1 MGLTIFDAS
10 ENDGTNSQPLY
21 GRLALDR
28 FGSMHSGE
36 DSLEF
41 EDAEPHPP
49 AERLR
54 DAVVLLGQEGTAP
67 HPVDGE
73 DAEPHPS
80 AEHLRNAVVLLGQEG
95 AAPHPGDGET
105 AEPHPSAERLRNA
118 VVPLGQEDTESNPVD
133 DGHPLQ
139 ETSEE
144 GGGDFVQPSFERR
157 SVVHG
162 MTIIRGLKADRCER
176 EKMI

>member
-1 MGLTIFDAS
+1 MEQGVPLGLTIFDAS

-67 HPVDGE
+67 HPGDGE
-73 DAEPHPS
+73 D
-80 AEHLRNAVVLLGQEG
+80 
-95 AAPHPGDGET
+95 

-118 VVPLGQEDTESNPVD
+118 VVPLGQEDAESNPGD
-133 DGHPLQ
+133 DGHPLR

-144 GGGDFVQPSFERR
+144 GEGDFPQPSFERR